1 MIPREVV
8 KQLMMNPESIHSMAR
23 PQAILAQAPVRL
35 LARMLKKQPA
45 LAEQFQEFHR
55 EDIVE
60 IYLRSGRPNFWAF
73 KQSLPEF
80 IPKMIEYYPNEIV
93 GLQTHQYT
101 PELLKTAIAGLNAQD
116 HEGSL
121 VQRLGRDDKTVAQN
135 IMIRMGYQA
144 MYNID
149 REAARVLIEADPQA
163 FYELTLGWNT
173 WHQFRQHG
181 GVPEELKKI
190 WEEETGA
197 EWLPIADPEEPPQWN
212 PHGNVR
218 YQQDLEAR
226 DEERMPPRDVKKG
239 KLLKKGYS
247 VRGRRGKRYGK
258 IPGTL
263 LGKGEPFTLSIASLE
278 PDLVGEVQQL
288 PAEMY
293 QLMDLHGL
301 GRRADLKRFIG
312 WIGGTITDDALW
324 VHEAQSDLM
333 QRTWQ
338 FQTTAAWSARTNQKM
353 EDTRQDLL
361 DTRQELR
368 ALKLQYQ
375 SLPASARFKLVE
387 RIGQLEKDLIA
398 NQNELKKYP
407 RFHEA
412 HAEHRSKI
420 ENLHAKW
427 IEAFYHIA
435 IWYAKEMKKPT
446 LYIATSKRVAAA
458 WSRLPGD
465 ETTVYTRA
473 YDGIAKKLGAELVMA
488 PEQEKS
494 SATPGY
500 HFDLDT
506 ETVNVGPAPGEQKE
520 EWWKLDISA
529 FVPKEDIS
537 RIAYLISEYS
547 DVLLEG
553 MDANLLKRALE
564 NAGYDNIRIVKAP
577 DEEQEYQRVDIMA
590 GTSQNDKFYQIGDPN
605 FDVSDDRIDHIL
617 NAIGH
622 GELREL
628 NPDEIDG
635 MAELEDDATLLI
647 IATKQVGDRWI
658 GVSLVS
664 LDDPR
669 YQFDTPSYR
678 VQEDEP
684 DEAFIQLMSQQ
695 ELEDMFSSPSWG
707 EDAEAH

>member
-1 MIPREVV
+1 MIPREIA
-8 KQLMMNPESIHSMAR
+8 KQLMDNPESIHSMAD
-23 PQAILAQAPVRL
+23 PEKILAQTPVRL
-35 LARMLKKQPA
+35 LARMLKHQPA
-45 LAEQFQEFHR
+45 LAEQYQVFHR
-55 EDIVE
+55 EDVVDLF
-60 IYLRSGRPNFWAF
+60 LRSSRVNTWAL
-73 KQSLPEF
+73 KRSLPEH
-80 IPKMIEYYPNEIV
+80 IPLMIKYYPSELPTIEAE
-93 GLQTHQYT
+93 YIT
-101 PELLKTAIAGLNAQD
+101 PELIKIAL
-116 HEGSL
+116 EGMDAFVGDPVRFPMGIREDETVASYFL
-121 VQRLGRDDKTVAQN
+121 SRLGWRTV
-135 IMIRMGYQA
+135 YQ
-144 MYNID
+144 MSP
-149 REAARVLIEADPQA
+149 EAVRVLIEADPKA
-163 FYELTLGWNT
+163 FGESAVNWNS

-181 GVPEELKKI
+181 GVPEELI
-190 WEEETGA
+190 QVWEEVTGE
-197 EWLPIADPEEPPQWN
+197 EWVPIADPEEPPQGGDVGALY
-212 PHGNVR
+212 PPPS
-218 YQQDLEAR
+218 
-226 DEERMPPRDVKKG
+226 EEEMLPSKDVKKG
-239 KLLKKGYS
+239 KFLKKGYS
-247 VRGRRGKRYGK
+247 VRGVRGKRRGK
-258 IPGTL
+258 IPGIL

-312 WIGGTITDDALW
+312 WIGGTITDDAMW

-338 FQTTAAWSARTNQKM
+338 FQTTEAWNTRINQKI
-353 EDTRQDLL
+353 EDSRQDLL
-361 DTRQELR
+361 STRQELR

-375 SLPASARFKLVE
+375 SLPASERFKLVE
-387 RIGQLEKDLIA
+387 RIHQLEKDLI
-398 NQNELKKYP
+398 NNRNELNKYP
-407 RFHEA
+407 NFHEQ

-435 IWYAKEMKKPT
+435 IWYAKKLNKPT
-446 LYIATSKRVAAA
+446 LYIATSKRVAGA
-458 WSRLPGD
+458 WSRDPGD
-465 ETTVYTRA
+465 ESTVYTRA
-473 YDGIAKKLGAELVMA
+473 YDGIAQKLGAQLVKAAVGGERTTGRGSKPPEAEL
-488 PEQEKS
+488 Q
-494 SATPGY
+494 
-500 HFDLDT
+500 DD
-506 ETVNVGPAPGEQKE
+506 
-520 EWWKLDISA
+520 WWKLDISA
-529 FVPKEDIS
+529 FTPKEDIS
-537 RIAYLISEYS
+537 RIAYLISEYN

-564 NAGYDNIRIVKAP
+564 NAGYGNIRIIKTP

-590 GTSQNDKFYQIGDPN
+590 GTSENDKFYQLGDPN

-628 NPDEIDG
+628 TPDEVEG

-669 YQFDTPSYR
+669 HQFDTPSYR
-678 VQEDEP
+678 VEEDEP
-684 DEAFIQLMSQQ
+684 NEALIQMMSRQ

-707 EDAEAH
+707 EDAEAP

>member
-1 MIPREVV
+1 MIPRATA
-8 KQLMMNPESIHSMAR
+8 KHLMNNPESIHGMAN
-23 PQAILAQAPVRL
+23 AEEILKQAPARL

-45 LAEQFQEFHR
+45 LAEQYQEFHR
-55 EDIVE
+55 EDVVDIV
-60 IYLRSGRPNFWAF
+60 LRSGRVNIWGL
-73 KQSLPEF
+73 KRSLPEF
-80 IPKMIEYYPNEIV
+80 MPKIIEYYPNEITGV
-93 GLQTHQYT
+93 LPNLVT
-101 PELLKTAIAGLNAQD
+101 PELLKTALDGLNSQNQ
-116 HEGSL
+116 EGSL
-121 VQRLGRDDKTVAQN
+121 AARLARDGQTVAEN
-135 IMIRMGYQA
+135 VMRRMGYSTV
-144 MYNID
+144 YHLD
-149 REAARVLIEADPQA
+149 PEAARVLIKAAPAA
-163 FYELTLGWNT
+163 FQELAQGWNT
-173 WHQFRQHG
+173 WHQFRMHG
-181 GVPEELKKI
+181 GVPEELI
-190 WEEETGA
+190 QVWEEETGE
-197 EWLPIADPEEPPQWN
+197 EWTPIPDPEEPQ
-212 PHGNVR
+212 H
-218 YQQDLEAR
+218 YAQQGGYVPPTPG
-226 DEERMPPRDVKKG
+226 EEELMPPKDVKKG
-239 KLLKKGYS
+239 KFLKKGYS
-247 VRGRRGKRYGK
+247 VRGRRGDRFGS
-258 IPGTL
+258 IPGRI

-312 WIGGTITDDALW
+312 WIGGTITDDAMW

-338 FQTTAAWSARTNQKM
+338 FQTTEAWSARVNQKM

-361 DTRQELR
+361 NTRQELR

-375 SLPASARFKLVE
+375 SLPAAERFKLVE
-387 RIGQLEKDLIA
+387 RIHQLEKDLITSR
-398 NQNELKKYP
+398 NELNKYP
-407 RFHEA
+407 RFHEE

-435 IWYAKEMKKPT
+435 IWYAKELKKPT
-446 LYIATSKRVAAA
+446 LYIATSKRVAGA
-458 WSRLPGD
+458 WGRDAGD

-473 YDGIAKKLGAELVMA
+473 YDGIAKKLGAKLVKA
-488 PEQEKS
+488 ASEKPRR
-494 SATPGY
+494 TG
-500 HFDLDT
+500 LDQ
-506 ETVNVGPAPGEQKE
+506 PSKE
-520 EWWKLDISA
+520 DWWELDISA

-564 NAGYDNIRIVKAP
+564 NAGYSNIRIIKAP
-577 DEEQEYQRVDIMA
+577 DEDQEYQRVDIMA
-590 GTSQNDKFYQIGDPN
+590 GTSENDKFYQIGDPN

-628 NPDEIDG
+628 TPDETEG

-669 YQFDTPSYR
+669 YQFNTPSYR
-678 VQEDEP
+678 VEEDEP
-684 DEAFIQLMSQQ
+684 NEALIQAMSRQ

-707 EDAEAH
+707 EDSEAP